1 MEAPWDRICSVAD
14 PEFRAHLTDHA
25 GERARR
31 IGERIRAMRLEAEVT
46 PAVLAE
52 RVGVSRQVVANLEAG
67 KIEPEIDLIER
78 VAVALGRRL
87 RDFAEE

>member
-1 MEAPWDRICSVAD
+1 MS
-14 PEFRAHLTDHA
+14 
-25 GERARR
+25 RR
-31 IGERIRAMRLEAEVT
+31 DGPLFPRLEAGLT

-67 KIEPEIDLIER
+67 KIEPESDLIER